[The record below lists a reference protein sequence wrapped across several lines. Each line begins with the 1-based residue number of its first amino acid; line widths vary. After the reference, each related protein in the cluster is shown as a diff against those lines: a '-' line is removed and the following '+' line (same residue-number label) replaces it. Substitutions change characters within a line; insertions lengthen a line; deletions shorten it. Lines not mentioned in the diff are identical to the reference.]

1 MPPLKTR
8 VLQDRK
14 SSGHFTC
21 LMSFAVKSAKGLQ
34 AIRFV
39 KVMSPRK
46 IFASARYYGFYS
58 SFLRP
63 VLRLPTPT
71 ADKSMSTPQLILGP
85 NLGHGIIRKHQR
97 EVVRIRM
104 FKAAQA
110 PESKNEKIRSK
121 ETATMGRGCPGCQ
134 IPPLAGQGS
143 QQNSRRANSPI
154 IHTN

>member
-34 AIRFV
+34 AIRLV

-110 PESKNEKIRSK
+110 PASKNEKSRSK
-121 ETATMGRGCPGCQ
+121 ETATMRCMCQGCQ
-134 IPPLAGQGS
+134 IAPSAVRRSRQS
-143 QQNSRRANSPI
+143 SRRANTPFTQS
-154 IHTN
+154 H